1 MPHFPLSVFRL
12 ALINMSFYFNFSY
25 FQLSFASSF
34 AFKIVLPHFEFD
46 MSDEESNSS
55 SRSSESWIRSKRPK
69 SKFDEFFEI
78 IQASQI
84 GVCKLCQH
92 KKVEIKMK
100 NRNTSGL
107 RKHLLSF
114 HEKESQIFLPVRK
127 QTISQSG
134 DITSFLSAKSRQVRK
149 KMLVRK

>member
-1 MPHFPLSVFRL
+1 
-12 ALINMSFYFNFSY
+12 MS
-25 FQLSFASSF
+25 
-34 AFKIVLPHFEFD
+34 
-46 MSDEESNSS
+46 EEDSNSS
-55 SRSSESWIRSKRPK
+55 SRSSESCRIRSKRPK

-78 IQASQI
+78 FHASQI
-84 GVCKLCQH
+84 GMCKLCQH

-127 QTISQSG
+127 PTSQSG
-134 DITSFLSAKSRQVRK
+134 DITSFLTTTAKSRQVRK
-149 KMLVRK
+149 KYVM